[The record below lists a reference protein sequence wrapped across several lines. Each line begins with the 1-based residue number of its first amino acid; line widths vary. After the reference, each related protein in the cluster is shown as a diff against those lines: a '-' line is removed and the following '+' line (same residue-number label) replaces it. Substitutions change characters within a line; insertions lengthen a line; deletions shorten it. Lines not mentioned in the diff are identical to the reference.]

1 MIFLLVSGL
10 AVLLAV
16 LRVQTMRVG
25 EPAVIRSALVRGG
38 LAYLAFW
45 IVGTGILGP
54 AGPLAIPGVASRIL
68 LDLGWILSAL
78 LAVILWV
85 ALVDLAFYRF
95 QKRDLVW
102 IVPFGAA
109 SILLG
114 TNPGVLPLAAAIVAA
129 PALARVRW
137 RSEVNPS
144 VLTATA
150 LVGLLFILLY
160 FVSVQVAGN
169 PLSSRPQVAEI
180 ARFANWVLSLTL
192 VYLLLSL
199 PRLAWGMNIQIPN
212 VKVRLLVSHLLTGLV
227 PVVLLAIFWGLSS
240 YLSVNSDRAQLAARQ
255 LEGESMRL
263 GEQLSAG
270 LASENEAAGLVS
282 WVHALDRTRPGTRLW
297 IREPTSL
304 ALADSRSAPKNWERV
319 WGGPIEGE
327 EMLASWPDSALSQGI
342 VLVEGR
348 AFLGAIRKDPARAS
362 FAAIVLVPLESVL
375 EQEVAPWLDARA
387 FLDTR
392 IDITPAGSLITIN
405 PDSVSRS
412 PVSTEAESSMGAA
425 IVTVLQL
432 DEGEWSTRK
441 PLLRAQVGLAAALR
455 GLTKNLSENPANLI
469 PLIFLGGVAFLF
481 VLVEVLTLGMVMSMG
496 RSITRALGAIHQG
509 TTRLRE
515 GNLRYRIP
523 IEGHDDLWEVA
534 DSFNRMAENL
544 EQARDLEIEQERLE
558 GELALARQIQARL
571 LPGEAPVL
579 PRTELAG
586 MSLPARE
593 VGGDYYD
600 FLRLPDGR
608 LGLIIADVSGKGI
621 PAALLM
627 SSFRASLLSQ
637 RLTEGPA
644 EILSRLNAFLH
655 RSVEPGRFVTAFLG
669 LFDLET
675 GKFRYCNAG
684 HNPPYVVGADGSV
697 KTLREGGLVLG
708 LFRESD
714 YEEAEVAL
722 EVGDTLALF
731 TDGVTEAQNA
741 EEDLWGEERLLE
753 LLLAHQTSPCR
764 RIVGEILTEL
774 RRFAGDEPQSDDITL
789 LLARWRGPAEM
800 SPEAAAREV
809 AQI

>member
-1 MIFLLVSGL
+1 
-10 AVLLAV
+10 
-16 LRVQTMRVG
+16 
-25 EPAVIRSALVRGG
+25 
-38 LAYLAFW
+38 
-45 IVGTGILGP
+45 
-54 AGPLAIPGVASRIL
+54 
-68 LDLGWILSAL
+68 
-78 LAVILWV
+78 
-85 ALVDLAFYRF
+85 
-95 QKRDLVW
+95 
-102 IVPFGAA
+102 
-109 SILLG
+109 
-114 TNPGVLPLAAAIVAA
+114 
-129 PALARVRW
+129 
-137 RSEVNPS
+137 
-144 VLTATA
+144 
-150 LVGLLFILLY
+150 
-160 FVSVQVAGN
+160 VQVAGN

-192 VYLLLSL
+192 VYLLLAL

-255 LEGESMRL
+255 LEGEADRL

-270 LASENEAAGLVS
+270 LESEADASGLVA
-282 WVHALDRTRPGTRLW
+282 WARALDRTRPGTRLW
-297 IREPTSL
+297 IRESV
-304 ALADSRSAPKNWERV
+304 DSGAAQSATPERWERA
-319 WGGPIEGE
+319 WGDPIAGE
-327 EMLASWPDSALSQGI
+327 DRLPTWPDSALAEGI
-342 VLVEGR
+342 LLVEGR
-348 AFLGAIRKDPARAS
+348 AFLGAIRKDPARDPS
-362 FAAIVLVPLESVL
+362 AAIVLVPLRSVL
-375 EQEVAPWLDARA
+375 NDEIAPSLDASA

-392 IDITPAGSLITIN
+392 IDITPTGSLITIN

-412 PVSTEAESSMGAA
+412 VVPSEAESSMGAA
-425 IVTVLQL
+425 IVTVLQM
-432 DEGEWSTRK
+432 DDGEWSLRK
-441 PLLRAQVGLAAALR
+441 PLLRAHVGLAAALR

-644 EILSRLNAFLH
+644 AILSRLNEFLH

-669 LFDLET
+669 VFDLDT
-675 GKFRYCNAG
+675 GKLRYCNAG
-684 HNPPYVVGADGSV
+684 HNPPYVLSADGSV

-714 YEEAEVAL
+714 YEEVEVSL

-741 EEDLWGEERLLE
+741 EEELWGEERLLD
-753 LLLAHQTSPCR
+753 LLQAHQKSPCR

-789 LLARWRGPAEM
+789 LLARWRGPAEI

-809 AQI
+809 ARV